1 MGNPGEE
8 LARKAKAVA
17 EEKKAQDVVIL
28 DVRSLT
34 PVTDYFV
41 IGSAPTRIQVRAIA
55 RAIRERLAEDGAS
68 LHHQEGED
76 DSGWVLL
83 DYGAVVVH
91 VFVESMRRFY
101 DLERLWSE
109 AIPVD
114 EDESE
119 SPAPVTA
126 ATGAPP
132 AASVAAAPGGAS
144 GGQAVPARDGT
155 CGV

>member
-55 RAIRERLAEDGAS
+55 RAIRERLAEDGAI

-109 AIPVD
+109 AILVD
-114 EDESE
+114 EYGSL
-119 SPAPVTA
+119 APVTA
-126 ATGAPP
+126 ATRATPATPIAPVP
-132 AASVAAAPGGAS
+132 RGDP
-144 GGQAVPARDGT
+144 GGQAVRASDET
-155 CGV
+155 